1 MNKKIPYAFIISF
14 VLLTVVIILNRR
26 TFREMRN
33 YTNAVD
39 HTREVINYFERISNH
54 FKSAQIY
61 TTTYSNI
68 AENKF
73 YTLYKKDADSIPAE
87 LKQLHLLVRDNA
99 GQAKLVDS
107 ISNMIVGQLGTLME
121 KNVAEIIQADES
133 WRLNY
138 LFTIHEMINRGIGS
152 ETDLLAQRKQELKE
166 STSLTNLLTTGFA
179 FVAVAIIVFYFF
191 SNLFITRKRQ
201 WLEGFLESILNTS
214 QNGIIHY
221 KTVREEG
228 KIINFKYEF
237 VNKSIENLLG
247 IKPELV
253 MGKRLKDI
261 SSFGEDDELFDR
273 YVQVVNTGQ
282 SSIFETFYSHHVQKW
297 FLVSLVKLE
306 DGLTA
311 SFQDITQLKKYE
323 EELKNNIAQLE
334 RSNNEL
340 EQYAYVASHD
350 LQEPLRKIRSFG
362 SYLQE
367 TQGYRLDEKGRQQL
381 DKIMKSAERMSVL
394 IKDILSFS
402 SLRKEDFVE
411 TDLTKILETVLADF
425 DLSISQK
432 GAVVKHDILPV
443 IDAIPL
449 QMNQLFY
456 NLINNSLKFAKE
468 DKKPIICISS
478 QEASYDKKAR
488 LGLPKDLLY
497 YEIVFEDN
505 GIGFSQEYADQIFGL
520 FKRLNDK
527 QFYPGS
533 GIGLALCK
541 KVVDNHEGL
550 IYAEGIEN
558 EGARFFIYLPKQ
570 HR

>member
-73 YTLYKKDADSIPAE
+73 YTLYKKDSDSIPAE

-261 SSFGEDDELFDR
+261 SSFGEDGELF
-273 YVQVVNTGQ
+273 
-282 SSIFETFYSHHVQKW
+282 
-297 FLVSLVKLE
+297 
-306 DGLTA
+306 
-311 SFQDITQLKKYE
+311 
-323 EELKNNIAQLE
+323 
-334 RSNNEL
+334 

-478 QEASYDKKAR
+478 QEASDDKKAR
-488 LGLPKDLLY
+488 LSLPKDLLY
-497 YEIVFEDN
+497 YEIVIEDN